1 MTPRVTQICKNAL
14 SEAGVL
20 GSVQVK
26 EFDLN
31 FVPLEKDVFSLEEEF
46 GGYSRIFAVRSS

>member
-46 GGYSRIFAVRSS
+46 GGYSRIFAV